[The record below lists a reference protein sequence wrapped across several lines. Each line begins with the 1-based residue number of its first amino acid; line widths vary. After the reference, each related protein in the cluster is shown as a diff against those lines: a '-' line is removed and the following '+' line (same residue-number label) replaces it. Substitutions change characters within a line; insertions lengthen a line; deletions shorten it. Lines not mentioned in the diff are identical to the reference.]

1 MPSTAT
7 RKPANAPLPSSQS
20 LHDTLASANDA
31 AQLDRFTRNTGCTA
45 QEVTGADGRL
55 SILQVFE
62 AMRRRGYQVT
72 EPVRP
77 QQQPRA
83 GFTAWCVNVTLP
95 KGISFKLAYHT
106 PGGVK

>member
-7 RKPANAPLPSSQS
+7 RKPAKAPLPSSQS

-31 AQLDRFTRNTGCTA
+31 AQLARFTRNTGCA
-45 QEVTGADGRL
+45 AKEVTGADGRL

-62 AMRRRGYQVT
+62 AMRHRGYHVT

-83 GFTAWCVNVTLP
+83 GFTAWLVTVTLP
-95 KGISFKLAYHT
+95 QGVMFDLAYHT
-106 PGGVK
+106 PGGIK

>member
-7 RKPANAPLPSSQS
+7 RKPAKALPSSQS
-20 LHDTLASANDA
+20 LHDTLASANNA
-31 AQLDRFTRNTGCTA
+31 AQLERFTRNTGCTT
-45 QEVTGADGRL
+45 QEVAGADGRL

-62 AMRRRGYQVT
+62 AMRRRGYHVT

-83 GFTAWCVNVTLP
+83 GFTAWCVSVTLP